1 MKWCNLMNKWCSDM
15 DNDDIENVDCDGECD
30 GCCECED
37 VKQSIGV
44 SFLLK

>member
-1 MKWCNLMNKWCSDM
+1 MKWCNLMNMWCSDM

-44 SFLLK
+44 PLM